1 MVLILNITPYFKDI
15 ASEIL
20 SFIDEY
26 TDNPI
31 EFVYLFYYSIFKNI
45 LIYKYLIGI
54 YLLFN
59 IPKYIYTCLLNG
71 FEELNLYIINLFVY
85 CYILFIN
92 YHSILQYQ
100 YLIDI
105 TATDYYEN
113 DYRFQL
119 NYSLIS
125 IYLNLRLHSKILAKE
140 TTKVHSVNNV
150 LPGASWYEREIWDF
164 FGIVFNNNTDL
175 RRLLTD
181 YAFEG
186 YPLKKDFPLSGFVEV
201 RYNEQI
207 KRLGY
212 YNIKSIQEFKVFELV
227 NPWEALIQFK
237 FSKLFNL
244 YKIKKNI
251 PMHSE
256 YLSIYN

>member
-1 MVLILNITPYFKDI
+1 MTANISPYLKNTSQEMI
-15 ASEIL
+15 
-20 SFIDEY
+20 SFTDEY
-26 TDNPI
+26 IDNPI
-31 EFVYLFYYSIFKNI
+31 EFIYLFYYSILKNI

-54 YLLFN
+54 YLLLSV
-59 IPKYIYTCLLNG
+59 PKYIYICLLYG
-71 FEELNLYIINLFVY
+71 FEELILYVINLFVY
-85 CYILFIN
+85 YYIIFIN
-92 YHSILQYQ
+92 YHTILQYQ

-113 DYRFQL
+113 NYRFQL
-119 NYSLIS
+119 NYILIS
-125 IYLNLRLHSKILAKE
+125 TYLNLRLHNKIWTNE
-140 TTKVHSVNNV
+140 TNKIYSISNI

-164 FGIVFNNNTDL
+164 FGIIFNNNKDL

-212 YNIKSIQEFKVFELV
+212 YNIKSIQEFKIFELI

-237 FSKLFNL
+237 FSKLFSL
-244 YKIKKNI
+244 YKTKKNI
-251 PMHSE
+251 PMHPE
-256 YLSIYN
+256 YLNIYI